1 MHNACHHIHISVQ
14 NNNNNTHVRFLLV
27 VFMILNNKI
36 QKLLLNY
43 QMSIKQMIL
52 VNYSI

>member
-1 MHNACHHIHISVQ
+1 MSLH
-14 NNNNNTHVRFLLV
+14 TFVRFILV

-36 QKLLLNY
+36 ENLFLNY
-43 QMSIKQMIL
+43 QMSIKQMSL

>member
-1 MHNACHHIHISVQ
+1 MSLHTC
-14 NNNNNTHVRFLLV
+14 VRFLLV

-36 QKLLLNY
+36 EKLFLNY
-43 QMSIKQMIL
+43 QMSIEQISS

>member
-1 MHNACHHIHISVQ
+1 MSLHTCVE
-14 NNNNNTHVRFLLV
+14 FLLV

-36 QKLLLNY
+36 EKLLLIY
-43 QMSIKQMIL
+43 QMSIKQMSL

>member
-1 MHNACHHIHISVQ
+1 MSLHTC
-14 NNNNNTHVRFLLV
+14 VRFLLV

-36 QKLLLNY
+36 ENLLLNY
-43 QMSIKQMIL
+43 QMSIKQMSL